1 MEIKEKII
9 EIVADKLGFDVEE
22 IEKDLNQKIT
32 DDLGADSLDM
42 VEIIMEIENKLD
54 LHIEDEDIQGI
65 QTVDEMIKKV
75 EEIEGRK

>member
-22 IEKDLNQKIT
+22 IEKDLNQNIT
-32 DDLGADSLDM
+32 NDLGADSLDM

-65 QTVDEMIKKV
+65 QTIEEMIKKV